1 MSSNLFPP
9 LASLR
14 AFAVAGRLQSIRDA
28 ATELR
33 VTASA
38 VSHHVRTMEDW
49 LGAPLFVRTAR
60 QIRLTEDGHRLSDRL
75 NAAFEDINAA
85 LVEAHGQLGAV
96 TIRVSALPLF
106 TSVYLIPRLA
116 NLEAQIPGA
125 SIEIETSHRVIDFER
140 EPVDIAI
147 RNIHRPT
154 SGLTAYKLMDLRAI
168 PLASPTIAGS
178 LKGPQDLAGATLIH
192 IASRPSGWPDW
203 LAAQGLSGL
212 EGASSISVDTMP
224 AALDLAA
231 HGRGVALGLAPLILD
246 APQMDK
252 LVVPFPSISVSA
264 GTYFLV
270 HRRHD
275 RANPAVQAF
284 VRWLRSEVRNDAD
297 RYARLRFK
305 IDPPPPASSTDAQS
319 GA

>member
-1 MSSNLFPP
+1 MSTNLFPP
-9 LASLR
+9 LSSLR

-33 VTASA
+33 VSASA
-38 VSHHVRTMEDW
+38 VSHHVRAMEDW
-49 LGAPLFVRTAR
+49 LGAPLFVRTTR

-85 LVEAHGQLGAV
+85 LVEAHGRHGAMP
-96 TIRVSALPLF
+96 IRVSALPLF

-125 SIEIETSHRVIDFER
+125 SIEIETSHRVVDFEC

-147 RNIHRPT
+147 RNIHHPT
-154 SGLTAYKLMDLRAI
+154 PGLTAYKLMDLRAI
-168 PLASPTIAGS
+168 PLASPAIAGS
-178 LKGPQDLAGATLIH
+178 LNGPQDLAGATLIH

-212 EGASSISVDTMP
+212 MGASSISVDTMP

-231 HGRGVALGLAPLILD
+231 HGRGVALGLAPLIFD

-252 LVVPFPSISVSA
+252 LVVPFPSKSVSA

-275 RANPAVQAF
+275 RANPAIQAF
-284 VRWLRSEVRNDAD
+284 VRWLRAAIRNDTD
-297 RYARLRFK
+297 RYARLRSK
-305 IDPPPPASSTDAQS
+305 LEPPAPATASDAQS
-319 GA
+319 

>member
-1 MSSNLFPP
+1 MSTNLFPP
-9 LASLR
+9 LSSLR

-33 VTASA
+33 VSASA
-38 VSHHVRTMEDW
+38 VSHHVRAMEDW
-49 LGAPLFVRTAR
+49 LGAPLFVRTTR

-85 LVEAHGQLGAV
+85 LVEAHGRLGAMP
-96 TIRVSALPLF
+96 IRVSALPLF

-125 SIEIETSHRVIDFER
+125 SIEIETSHRVVDFEC

-147 RNIHRPT
+147 RNIHHPT
-154 SGLTAYKLMDLRAI
+154 PGLTAYKLMDLRAI
-168 PLASPTIAGS
+168 PLASPAIAGS
-178 LKGPQDLAGATLIH
+178 LNGPQDLAGATLIH

-212 EGASSISVDTMP
+212 MGASSISVDTLP

-252 LVVPFPSISVSA
+252 LVVPFPSKSVSA

-275 RANPAVQAF
+275 RANPAIQAF
-284 VRWLRSEVRNDAD
+284 VRWLRAAIRNDTD
-297 RYARLRFK
+297 RYARLRSK
-305 IDPPPPASSTDAQS
+305 LEPPAPATASDAQS
-319 GA
+319 